1 MDAWLPLRIDPLAFP
16 RGGGPAVEGTQLQ
29 AVARLK
35 AGVTVEAAQAEMATI
50 AAGLATTYPA
60 SNQGIGV
67 TVTPLLDTFI
77 GPQAAAM
84 LYTMLGAVFGVL
96 LIACANVANLLL
108 ARTAA
113 RSKEVAVRTA
123 LGASRA
129 RTVAQ
134 LLGET
139 LVLALAGAALGLVVA
154 KVGIDFFN
162 AGLANQDTPLWLVAT
177 MDPAVI
183 AFVVGLTGLS
193 TLVAGTHPG
202 PARHARPTSPRS

>member
-1 MDAWLPLRIDPLAFP
+1 M
-16 RGGGPAVEGTQLQ
+16 
-29 AVARLK
+29 ARLK
-35 AGVTVEAAQAEMATI
+35 ARDSVEAAQAEIAAI

-113 RSKEVAVRTA
+113 RSKEVAIRTA
-123 LGASRA
+123 LGASRV
-129 RTVAQ
+129 RTVVQ
-134 LLGET
+134 LLAET
-139 LVLALAGAALGLVVA
+139 LVLALAGAAV
-154 KVGIDFFN
+154 
-162 AGLANQDTPLWLVAT
+162 GLARGQGGHRLLQPRTGQPGRRCGSTPRWT
-177 MDPAVI
+177 
-183 AFVVGLTGLS
+183 
-193 TLVAGTHPG
+193 
-202 PARHARPTSPRS
+202 RR